1 MAKRQMFTAGAF
13 DDLRAASGETTGAPL
28 RLALTSIDEDPDQ
41 PRQTFNEAALTQFA
55 SSIRMVGVL
64 QPIGVVQQPGGR
76 YLLRWGA
83 RRLRAS
89 KIAEQADIPA
99 VLVGPEQAGLE
110 SQVIENAHRAPNS
123 DSELAAAIDRLTERG
138 MKNVEIATVL
148 ALPDPQWIK
157 HYRVVGELQGVPA
170 LAALVDAVPVR
181 TLYEL
186 FRAWQ
191 KATPAQRASLADAL
205 AGVDEL
211 TLAAA
216 RRLIEAHV
224 VTDEATPASQD
235 GAKPVP
241 MVQTAPGLND
251 ASRATQAVPMVQ
263 PEPMPQADPKE
274 SKLVPMVQTEPASEP
289 GPDELEG
296 GDDPDAARVVKVR
309 AWLKDTTRPRPKLTV

>member
-28 RLALTSIDEDPDQ
+28 RLALTSIDEDPNQ
-41 PRQTFNEAALTQFA
+41 PRQTFNEAALVQFA
-55 SSIRMVGVL
+55 ASIRMVGVL

-110 SQVIENAHRAPNS
+110 GQIIENAHRAPNS
-123 DSELAAAIDRLTERG
+123 DSELAAAINRLTERG

-157 HYRVVGELQGVPA
+157 HYRVVEKLQGMPA
-170 LAALVDAVPVR
+170 LAVLVDAVPVR

-186 FRAWQ
+186 FQAWQ
-191 KATPAQRASLADAL
+191 RATPPQRANFADAL
-205 AGVDEL
+205 AGVEDL

-224 VTDEATPASQD
+224 VTGETTPASRD
-235 GAKPVP
+235 GTKPVP
-241 MVQTAPGLND
+241 MVQTAPVPD
-251 ASRATQAVPMVQ
+251 AAPKGGKAVP
-263 PEPMPQADPKE
+263 
-274 SKLVPMVQTEPASEP
+274 LVQTAPTSEP
-289 GPDELEG
+289 GPEEPEHA
-296 GDDPDAARVVKVR
+296 DDPDTARVARVR
-309 AWLKDTTRPRPKLTV
+309 AWLKDTARPRPKLTV